1 MAAMNITNGTIEEI
15 FPERNNTLVT
25 VVYQEGIGNRREE
38 KRLRM
43 VVSSTT
49 VIINT
54 NNTTASPEELKVGMK
69 INAIVSNMMTRSVP
83 PQAEAYFIE
92 ILEESP
98 EENVARGRII
108 ELDNE
113 NRNFTMIYEG
123 NFCMAIKFN
132 VPRDT
137 PVTDSMGRNIGF
149 RGLNTGM
156 RVEVRYGNFTTA
168 SIPPQTTAKAI
179 KVL

>member
-1 MAAMNITNGTIEEI
+1 MAVMNITNGTIEEI

-38 KRLRM
+38 KRIRM

-49 VIINT
+49 IIINT
-54 NNTTASPEELKVGMK
+54 DNMTAPQEDLKVGMK
-69 INAIVSNMMTRSVP
+69 INAIVSNVMSRSIP

-92 ILEESP
+92 ILEESS
-98 EENVARGRII
+98 EENLVRGRILEI
-108 ELDNE
+108 DQGK
-113 NRNFTMIYEG
+113 RNFTMIYEG

-132 VPRDT
+132 VPQGT
-137 PVTDSMGRNIGF
+137 PITDSMGRSIGF
-149 RGLNTGM
+149 RSLTPGM

-168 SIPPQTTAKAI
+168 SIPPQTTAKEI